1 MTTDSFVR
9 HTAQKVLVSD
19 LIQGSFVNENEQNM
33 NYLLTTTNQKIHRLN
48 LMAIVVHKE
57 EIGTMTNFIVED
69 GSGKITIRLFEQ
81 MKQEISIGSVIQII
95 GKLRVFNDEKY
106 ISPEI
111 LKTIDSKWITVR
123 TKELKPHIIETKEV
137 VEESPTEEETVELI
151 EEDGILPSQK
161 VAKIIKELDN
171 GEGVLI
177 EDVIEKSSIDQTEK
191 IIEKMLENGDI
202 FQNQPGKVKVL

>member
-57 EIGTMTNFIVED
+57 EIGTMTNFIIED

-81 MKQEISIGSVIQII
+81 MKQEINIGSVIQII

-123 TKELKPHIIETKEV
+123 TKELKPQIIETKEV
-137 VEESPTEEETVELI
+137 VKETPADEEVVEPI
-151 EEDGILPSQK
+151 EEGGVLPSQK
-161 VAKIIKELDN
+161 IAKIIKELDK
-171 GEGVLI
+171 GDGVLI
-177 EDVIEKSSIDQTEK
+177 EEVIEKSSIDQTEK

-202 FQNQPGKVKVL
+202 FQNHPGKVKVL